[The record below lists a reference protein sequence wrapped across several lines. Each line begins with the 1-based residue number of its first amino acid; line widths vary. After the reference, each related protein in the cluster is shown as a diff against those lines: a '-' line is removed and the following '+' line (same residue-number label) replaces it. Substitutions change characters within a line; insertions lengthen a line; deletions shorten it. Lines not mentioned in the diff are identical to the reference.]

1 MCVCV
6 CGVGG
11 GGGREGRKE
20 RIRTTPGVV
29 FERFVREQDS
39 GER

>member
-1 MCVCV
+1 MCV
-6 CGVGG
+6 CGVGGG

-29 FERFVREQDS
+29 FKREFVREQDS